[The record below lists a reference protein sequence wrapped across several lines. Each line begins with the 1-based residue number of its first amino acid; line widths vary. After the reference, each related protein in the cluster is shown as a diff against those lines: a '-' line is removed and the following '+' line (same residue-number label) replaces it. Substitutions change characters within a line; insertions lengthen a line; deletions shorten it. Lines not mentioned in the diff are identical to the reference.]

1 MRGVN
6 ELTGEKIYQEIA
18 KIVTEFSLYECDD
31 CARAIMQW
39 LAENGIQGK
48 IIKLKT
54 KYDEDFILSDR
65 MESQGIT
72 ESITVNG
79 KHYGVK
85 VLGLVFDNLSSR
97 GMTLEDWQD
106 DFHCPSEEFIIEILD
121 SL

>member
-6 ELTGEKIYQEIA
+6 ELTLEQIYQEIA

-39 LAENGIQGK
+39 LSENGIQGK

-72 ESITVNG
+72 QSI
-79 KHYGVK
+79 
-85 VLGLVFDNLSSR
+85 
-97 GMTLEDWQD
+97 
-106 DFHCPSEEFIIEILD
+106 
-121 SL
+121 